1 MENENEVN
9 LTVKEV
15 SIRLSV
21 NKTKIYSYLKTGKF
35 PNAIKDKNR
44 KIYLIPLKD
53 LESFILIQN
62 KLNEY
67 FEVNQ
72 IAKLLNKHPES
83 IREKLRKGKF
93 INVIKDADTR
103 KYYVHKDEVYNLKK
117 SKQEN
122 IIEIS
127 NYRSIKESSKFLKC
141 HKDSIRSYIKKGVI
155 KDYLLRNNSEGY
167 LIHINELER
176 LKQGVPEGYLL
187 AKDAAVK
194 MGINKARI
202 IVLAKTDEFS
212 NSIKKEVNKGKEK
225 WLISKIDIQNYLNKK
240 EKLFK
245 TEDPLEFSTVDA
257 VNKFIFDTKSINM
270 EYPEKIKTID
280 LYKNYAISKLSN
292 SNAREETLK
301 KKVSYYVRTIKIILQ
316 KLEKNF
322 DELSDTD
329 INKFLSNKEIVEYVK
344 QYFIGFLQYIS
355 QESKEIN
362 FKNDYKTSR
371 NTISETEIYTKTIF
385 NEYFEYV
392 KDLERHIENAI
403 KRKTYAQT
411 WLYIIM
417 HLMNAWR
424 SGDIIYGL
432 PQIDFEGIEINDL
445 DYFKAHR
452 LTRVQSQIIINQVH
466 LKIGKIKFSKTGAL
480 GQFLCIE
487 SLALPFATAIS
498 IVELHRRKSNEK
510 LMLSSIRS
518 RGINK
523 LFFER
528 NRSLLQ
534 FDSLKMNRSL
544 ITYLFHHVSKS
555 EGDAHFA
562 YETAQILRSHKD
574 EETTSVYIK
583 FSDGNN
589 TLDEISFNICE
600 RGHFGWVFNSMINL
614 FFDQNNQTM
623 LDRTKM
629 IKKFQE
635 RYTIQDIET
644 LASFLL
650 NERNRNES
658 IALRL
663 ARMSKE
669 NLKKVIIKVFR
680 GEMPAKIEHAQC
692 FSYPYCPYS
701 TKKTC
706 FGCEFLIPTDYLLFS
721 VAEEIN
727 SSLLNL
733 YNSNTKRSK
742 ERELYILKQLFI
754 LVNQA
759 IVEKGEEY
767 TDTFIQRKQLKEV
780 FVALIDVKSR

>member
-1 MENENEVN
+1 MDKKVN

-21 NKTKIYSYLKTGKF
+21 NETRIYSYLKTGKF
-35 PNAIKDKNR
+35 PNAIKDENS
-44 KIYLIPLKD
+44 KIYLIPLED
-53 LESFILIQN
+53 LESFISFLN

-83 IREKLRKGKF
+83 IREILRKGKF
-93 INVIKDADTR
+93 INVIKDANTG
-103 KYYVHKDEVYNLKK
+103 KYYVHKEEVYNFKK
-117 SKQEN
+117 SKLEN
-122 IIEIS
+122 INKIS
-127 NYRSIKESSKFLKC
+127 NYKSILESSKYLKC

-155 KDYLLRNNSEGY
+155 KDYLLRNNREGY

-176 LKQGVPEGYLL
+176 LKEGVPEGYLL
-187 AKDAAVK
+187 AKDAAEKVGVTK
-194 MGINKARI
+194 VRI
-202 IVLAKTDEFS
+202 TVLAKTDEFS
-212 NSIKKEVNKGKEK
+212 HSIKKKINKGKEK
-225 WLISKIDIQNYLNKK
+225 WLISEIDIQNYLNKK

-257 VNKFIFDTKSINM
+257 VNKFIFETKSINM

-280 LYKNYAISKLSN
+280 LYKSYAISKLSN

-301 KKVSYYVRTIKIILQ
+301 KKVSYYVKTIKIILHN
-316 KLEKNF
+316 LENNV
-322 DELSDTD
+322 DELSDAD
-329 INKFLSNKEIVEYVK
+329 INNFLSNTEIVEYVK
-344 QYFIGFLQYIS
+344 QYFIGFLQHTS
-355 QESKEIN
+355 QESKEVN

-371 NTISETEIYTKTIF
+371 NTISETEIYSKTIF

-392 KDLERHIENAI
+392 KDMERHIENAI
-403 KRKTYAQT
+403 KRKTYAQS

-445 DYFKAHR
+445 HYFKAHR
-452 LTRVQSQIIINQVH
+452 LSREQSQIIINQVH

-487 SLALPFATAIS
+487 SLAIPFATAIS

-510 LMLSSIRS
+510 LMLNSIRS
-518 RGINK
+518 NGINK

-528 NRSLLQ
+528 NKNLLQ

-583 FSDGNN
+583 FSDGAN
-589 TLDEISFNICE
+589 TLEEISFNVCE

-614 FFDQNNQTM
+614 FFDQSNQTM
-623 LDRTKM
+623 LERTKM
-629 IKKFQE
+629 IKAFQE
-635 RYTIQDIET
+635 HYTIQDIET
-644 LASFLL
+644 LASFLS
-650 NERNRNES
+650 NERKSNES

-663 ARMSKE
+663 AKMSKE
-669 NLKKVIIKVFR
+669 NLKNIIIKVFR

-692 FSYPYCPYS
+692 LSYPYCPYS

-706 FGCEFLIPTDYLLFS
+706 IGCEYLIPTEYLLFS
-721 VAEEIN
+721 AAEEIN
-727 SSLLNL
+727 TSLLSF
-733 YNSNTKRSK
+733 YNSNTDRSK
-742 ERELYILKQLFI
+742 ERELYMLKQLFL

-759 IVEKGEEY
+759 IIEKGEEY
-767 TDTFIQRKQLKEV
+767 VDTFIQRKQLKEV
-780 FVALIDVKSR
+780 FVALINVKSR